1 MTEDTAAERGVNIL
15 SPEFLEP
22 MEVTLTRGQ
31 VLFVYEI
38 LDKNIR
44 PQGYDMIEFS
54 LDLLSRFRQV
64 LSQET
69 TALDTE
75 TLPSG
80 AKVIGGGTPNVA
92 TEFVSA
98 EESSKTVE
106 VKAESIPN
114 NIGSTVTNRT
124 PVFGKEE

>member
-1 MTEDTAAERGVNIL
+1 MTEDTAAERSVNIL

-54 LDLLSRFRQV
+54 LDLLSRFKEV

-69 TALDTE
+69 
-75 TLPSG
+75 
-80 AKVIGGGTPNVA
+80 
-92 TEFVSA
+92 
-98 EESSKTVE
+98 
-106 VKAESIPN
+106 
-114 NIGSTVTNRT
+114 
-124 PVFGKEE
+124 

>member
-1 MTEDTAAERGVNIL
+1 MTETTASEKSVNIL

-44 PQGYDMIEFS
+44 PQGYEMIEFS
-54 LDLLSRFRQV
+54 LDLLGRFKSV

-69 TALDTE
+69 TAFDKMDN
-75 TLPSG
+75 G
-80 AKVIGGGTPNVA
+80 AVVIGGGAPQIDT
-92 TEFVSA
+92 TFVEA
-98 EESSKTVE
+98 ETSDKTVD
-106 VKAESIPN
+106 VKSESIPN
-114 NIGSTVTNRT
+114 NIGSTVTNGT